1 MAVTFKFP
9 ENRLAKIALAPGG
22 VRHDEALAAAKANLE
37 VIQDDCVREVDR
49 SFLALKQSA
58 ASPDAA
64 SNTKVQ
70 RRIYAQSNR
79 IAGTAGSCGLPA
91 MGEAAFSLCE
101 LVDRQIQ
108 SGGWNAE
115 AVAVLIDGM
124 ALLRAGGAQLPVEGQ
139 KQILA
144 GLRDVATRARLQTGA
159 SNTQ

>member
-22 VRHDEALAAAKANLE
+22 LRRDEAVAAANANLE
-37 VIQDDCVREVDR
+37 EIQEDCVREVDA
-49 SFLALKQSA
+49 SFSQLKQLA
-58 ASPDAA
+58 ESPDVA
-64 SNTKVQ
+64 SNTKLQ
-70 RRIYAQSNR
+70 RKIYAQSNR
-79 IAGTAGSCGLPA
+79 IAGIAGSCGLPA

-124 ALLRAGGAQLPVEGQ
+124 ALLRAGGAQLPLEGQ

-144 GLRDVATRARLQTGA
+144 GLRDVATRVRLQA
-159 SNTQ
+159 SATPQG